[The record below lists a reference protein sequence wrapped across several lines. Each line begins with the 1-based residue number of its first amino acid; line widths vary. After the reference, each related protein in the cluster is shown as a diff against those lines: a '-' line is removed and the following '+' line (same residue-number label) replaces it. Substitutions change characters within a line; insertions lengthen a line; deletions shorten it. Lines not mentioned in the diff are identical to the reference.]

1 MRGYTTK
8 VAVCLV
14 AVLLAGPFTPCQA
27 VEAQKRSKRLWW
39 VSVAVVVAATLL
51 DVASSRGGVE
61 TNPILRTRNGTFN
74 TKRALL
80 LKSAATGGMLATE
93 AWVIRRSP
101 SSDRSAATV
110 NFVSGGALAGLAIRN
125 WKVGTAPP
133 PPK

>member
-1 MRGYTTK
+1 MRRCATK

-27 VEAQKRSKRLWW
+27 VEKQKRSKRLWW
-39 VSVAVVVAATLL
+39 ASVAVVVGATLL

-61 TNPILRTRNGTFN
+61 TNPMLRSSSGTFS

-93 AWVIRRSP
+93 AWVMRRSP
-101 SSDRSAATV
+101 HSDRSAAVV
-110 NFVSGGALAGLAIRN
+110 NFVSGGAVAGLAVRN
-125 WKVGTAPP
+125 WKVATAPAAN
-133 PPK
+133 